1 MASSNDVLMSN
12 LRGFRK
18 EQGAP
23 EEILVEP
30 PQLDDGLRKRY
41 QDLRTE
47 PERPKYRGFEI
58 PIGMDSD
65 QSERWFASIDARSEE
80 LEGAEFDRTLENLSQ
95 TGRGIVDRTEQMGEM
110 IASIPPALADVGYSV
125 FEAKQKAIMDP
136 AGAVDEAKKFAERVL
151 EGDEEAQEQAL
162 IATSMSMVPG
172 LQDAA
177 DIELARRDVKKAIET
192 REPSDIAVA
201 GLSTVFAAVPL
212 VGLGLVR
219 SVKKPLPEEISE
231 VTSDPVF
238 KSELETVLMEKAPDK
253 LGVNDVEKFLGGKGA
268 KQSEIV
274 DTKIPEFI
282 RNAKA
287 AGKKSVTKDELI
299 QHLEDNKVQIEEV
312 RLGDTP
318 PELKRLQEGVDS
330 AYEPVEDMVREFRQ
344 NLIDQGFVIEN
355 NLHHMV
361 KDSPDRIFG
370 AFETNANAVARQA
383 KMASIKAKHSA
394 SPSAPAGG
402 DLSPTAQEVLNLLQ
416 SGKSDLFRNP
426 MGYNRKQRIADID
439 EALSVVDSII
449 DDAGASGVKLSGY
462 DQRFYTSL
470 REIDFRNTYV
480 RMKRGAI
487 AAQELKNTD
496 AFMDFEAAK
505 GNFDLKAKEID
516 VRSPKWED
524 YTLAGGENYQEIL
537 LTVPNKNQKILRDP
551 DVQEL
556 EVFSEIMKRTSTASN
571 KFIDRK
577 NSYNRIKDKVYEKY
591 GVSDDL
597 EVDDWFKSLRPDDFT
612 ESHFSNIP
620 NVMVHIRTKDR
631 FDSKGRKILFVEEIQ
646 SDWHQ
651 RGRDNGYKG
660 KSKIPDIVEREIQ
673 VLESARKAIDD
684 WKKENPKPPNFERG
698 LEVRQEANSKY
709 DIFEFMDNFDEWKSS
724 LSKED
729 LEAYESWRSWTI
741 KAEVGPGKGPDG
753 VEIPGELAQLR
764 DQYERRLKDVAEA
777 IVAETGGSTSAAGG
791 ELRASP
797 GGRVIPIERIRDY
810 AVEQVE
816 RNNVRLVPDAPLK
829 DTKEWTALAIK
840 RIFRE
845 AADQGYDGVAFTRGE
860 DIAGIVGG
868 VEKGQ
873 NYFYDKLIPSIAK
886 KESFVPPDRLP
897 DETTKD
903 YQSRVKAA
911 RKAELPKTDAGLT
924 VGRLSDEDEKRI
936 RDLRVRLDD
945 LQGDVQAE
953 DFVLSPNDPD
963 VVAVQKAS
971 DPLVDEI
978 DEIYKN
984 KIIYDEPYNFI
995 ELTDKVKDKVIK
1007 PQKLYS
1013 IALPGIAIGAAAAE
1027 EEELS
1032 AAAALGAIGLGGMA
1046 LYRGAR
1052 RTKVPEGSDLV
1063 KVAQSRVKPIEGIPE
1078 RGDKVDVGLGDLTVE
1093 GAIDAMRKIKSGT
1106 ELAEFI
1112 AKNADNPTYK
1122 TIAKRIMP
1130 HLEDTDVHVLTGKA
1144 EDFPE
1149 FVVDSSK
1156 KGELSIRLFNT
1167 LVAMPA
1173 HESHLRIVTRG
1184 LNVSNP
1190 DEAFNDV
1197 FIRGVVTQSGA
1208 TAETALHELVH
1219 AATVRRISDG
1229 NLKVNA
1235 GTKLGKT
1242 TSQIFGLHNQVVD
1255 TAKQQM
1261 KSGDLDSNLQELLV
1275 RAMSDPTEFV
1285 AYGLTNKQF
1294 QEYLMTIKVGTKSA
1308 WTTFVEKVA
1317 DLLGISKKDQNALSE
1332 LLLQTEKLLD
1342 SPLDE
1347 LPRRDFTESIAR
1359 MESDAPKPPAAAT
1372 KLPETPEEVEKA
1384 FNDLADA
1391 QRGAPET
1398 AMEDVYKVM
1407 PGAYASSLEHT
1418 GDIINRMSYRKGD
1431 TLIDLDS
1438 AIEKIISEHRNLNR
1452 TRSDGFTYDVRVRDQ
1467 IASAAKVTGRDAGE
1481 IESELRAAGQKYA
1494 DEHRKLTVYNE
1505 IQSLSKEASIALGE
1519 FRFDDARTHLAKL
1532 KGYVDEG
1539 EEAFHARALRIQP
1552 EYSADA
1558 PKTPAPAAATAGA
1571 KTADEAVEAARLW
1584 REMGTESP
1592 YFKRWFGGSKVVD
1605 EAGEPLVVYH
1615 GSRRSRGFEQF
1626 DPSKRGT
1633 ALDTGFLGEG
1643 FYFSTKPDTAAYYA
1657 GVGRAPRDMDELV
1670 EASGLVP
1677 VGREGSIL
1685 PAYLSLKN
1693 PYDFGTKTQAIRGLV
1708 MRGERLPDDIHDA
1721 VVARAGFEFDP
1732 DLAQAD
1738 YSLSVAYPL
1747 EQSLSRAMTEV
1758 LTERGYDGVIARVG
1772 DELELVAFKPTQ
1784 AKSKFNIGTFNPT
1797 DPSLLKGIGIGA
1809 TIPAAAAVRSQRQEE
1824 EGNPNPDMT
1833 SEIDD
1838 IEVFSMFVNP
1848 KEIFASG
1855 RFSTLPVERIPSES
1869 PETGNPN
1876 EEVRHYMSVDLSEI
1890 EEFRSNYRNKKEAA
1904 DSAMELLMMIES
1916 EYRETID
1923 DEQSQKRRN
1932 ALEEWYDEAQNKF
1945 SEAETEL
1952 KKVERERGM
1961 RGDDF
1966 FYDTSFYPIDDLDE
1980 TRDFKI
1986 IGYRG
1991 PNIIG
1996 DEAIR
2001 SMQEQEQRDRFEKT
2015 NESGTAF
2022 VDLIGKNGPMNRYI
2036 LNKSKMFGHPI
2047 QSVQLNSS
2055 EKIRLKNDISNV
2067 QDLNEAGLIS
2077 FLLFKELIG
2086 DVELL

>member
-1046 LYRGAR
+1046 LYRGSR
-1052 RTKVPEGSDLV
+1052 LNKVVEGSDLV
-1063 KVAQSRVKPIEGIPE
+1063 GVAKSRLKPIEGVPE

-1149 FVVDSSK
+1149 FVVESAK
-1156 KGELSIRLFNT
+1156 KGDLDVSVFNSLALMT
-1167 LVAMPA
+1167 A
-1173 HESHLRIVTRG
+1173 HESRLRSVTQG
-1184 LNVSNP
+1184 LNWSSEG
-1190 DEAFNDV
+1190 EAFNDV
-1197 FIRGVVTQSGA
+1197 FIRGVVDQSGA
-1208 TAETALHELVH
+1208 TAEVALHELVH
-1219 AATVRRISDG
+1219 AATVRRLRDG
-1229 NLKVNA
+1229 NLVANK
-1235 GTKLGKT
+1235 GTKLEEA
-1242 TSQIFGLHNQVVD
+1242 SSAIIDLRNNVVEVARQQINSD
-1255 TAKQQM
+1255 EIDP
-1261 KSGDLDSNLQELLV
+1261 DLRQLLV
-1275 RAMSDPTEFV
+1275 RATQDQKEFV
-1285 AYGLTNKQF
+1285 AYGLTNRPF
-1294 QEYLMTIKVGTKSA
+1294 QEYLMTVKVGTKSA

-1317 DLLGISKKDQNALSE
+1317 ELLGISKKDQNALSE

-1359 MESDAPKPPAAAT
+1359 MESDAAKPPA
-1372 KLPETPEEVEKA
+1372 
-1384 FNDLADA
+1384 FAD
-1391 QRGAPET
+1391 
-1398 AMEDVYKVM
+1398 V
-1407 PGAYASSLEHT
+1407 
-1418 GDIINRMSYRKGD
+1418 
-1431 TLIDLDS
+1431 
-1438 AIEKIISEHRNLNR
+1438 
-1452 TRSDGFTYDVRVRDQ
+1452 
-1467 IASAAKVTGRDAGE
+1467 
-1481 IESELRAAGQKYA
+1481 
-1494 DEHRKLTVYNE
+1494 
-1505 IQSLSKEASIALGE
+1505 
-1519 FRFDDARTHLAKL
+1519 
-1532 KGYVDEG
+1532 
-1539 EEAFHARALRIQP
+1539 
-1552 EYSADA
+1552 
-1558 PKTPAPAAATAGA
+1558 ATAGA
-1571 KTADEAVEAARLW
+1571 KTA
-1584 REMGTESP
+1584 
-1592 YFKRWFGGSKVVD
+1592 
-1605 EAGEPLVVYH
+1605 
-1615 GSRRSRGFEQF
+1615 
-1626 DPSKRGT
+1626 
-1633 ALDTGFLGEG
+1633 
-1643 FYFSTKPDTAAYYA
+1643 
-1657 GVGRAPRDMDELV
+1657 
-1670 EASGLVP
+1670 
-1677 VGREGSIL
+1677 
-1685 PAYLSLKN
+1685 
-1693 PYDFGTKTQAIRGLV
+1693 
-1708 MRGERLPDDIHDA
+1708 
-1721 VVARAGFEFDP
+1721 
-1732 DLAQAD
+1732 
-1738 YSLSVAYPL
+1738 
-1747 EQSLSRAMTEV
+1747 
-1758 LTERGYDGVIARVG
+1758 
-1772 DELELVAFKPTQ
+1772 
-1784 AKSKFNIGTFNPT
+1784 
-1797 DPSLLKGIGIGA
+1797 
-1809 TIPAAAAVRSQRQEE
+1809 E
-1824 EGNPNPDMT
+1824 EGNPFRDPEPAMMSDREAFKSDVAMMFVDGVTENKREYERRRKLGQKYDAMLEELMKLEARYYDMNQESDEGQQIAQQYEDMLEEFKGIGPDLMDDEYDRFLRGTEYYYET
-1833 SEIDD
+1833 SEESLENFDVDRGFSVVKPNVED
-1838 IEVFSMFVNP
+1838 IEMDIDIRETQELMQ
-1848 KEIFASG
+1848 KK
-1855 RFSTLPVERIPSES
+1855 RFQRMMERGGTL
-1869 PETGNPN
+1869 
-1876 EEVRHYMSVDLSEI
+1876 VDL
-1890 EEFRSNYRNKKEAA
+1890 
-1904 DSAMELLMMIES
+1904 
-1916 EYRETID
+1916 
-1923 DEQSQKRRN
+1923 
-1932 ALEEWYDEAQNKF
+1932 
-1945 SEAETEL
+1945 
-1952 KKVERERGM
+1952 G
-1961 RGDDF
+1961 
-1966 FYDTSFYPIDDLDE
+1966 
-1980 TRDFKI
+1980 
-1986 IGYRG
+1986 G
-1991 PNIIG
+1991 PNA
-1996 DEAIR
+1996 AINR
-2001 SMQEQEQRDRFEKT
+2001 LILSKT
-2015 NESGTAF
+2015 QA
-2022 VDLIGKNGPMNRYI
+2022 
-2036 LNKSKMFGHPI
+2036 FGHPV

-2055 EKIRLKNDISNV
+2055 DKIMIEK
-2067 QDLNEAGLIS
+2067 DLNNLEDLKEDGLIS
-2077 FLLFKELIG
+2077 YLLYKELKG
-2086 DVELL
+2086 DIMLF